1 MYGTI
6 LVPLDGSGF
15 GERALPVALGLAT
28 RAGAILELVR
38 VAEPGASAPRP
49 DRTGLVSDDPQER
62 GMREAAAYL
71 EKVAEAVRADADGM
85 SPGTTVVP
93 AGNVARSLAREAIE
107 MSADLIVMSTHGH
120 GALRRAWLGSTAD
133 ALLRLAPCP
142 ILLVRPPETG
152 EADGSSGHGDPAGQ
166 EHDPS
171 PREIDPSPAPP
182 FRHLIV
188 PLDGSAAGEE
198 VLPHAVA
205 LLAGEPGRISL
216 IRVVA
221 DLPATASPYVRA
233 PADAERERTRLREPA
248 RDYLET
254 VADRLGSD
262 ANVEVDIQVEAATQP
277 AAAILDFARDAG
289 ADGIALSSQGRG
301 GVARLL
307 LGSVADKVIRGSS
320 VPVLVYRAP
329 ENDEG

>member
-1 MYGTI
+1 
-6 LVPLDGSGF
+6 
-15 GERALPVALGLAT
+15 
-28 RAGAILELVR
+28 
-38 VAEPGASAPRP
+38 
-49 DRTGLVSDDPQER
+49 
-62 GMREAAAYL
+62 
-71 EKVAEAVRADADGM
+71 M

-152 EADGSSGHGDPAGQ
+152 EADGSSGHGNPAGQ

-171 PREIDPSPAPP
+171 PRVIDPSPTPP

-188 PLDGSAAGEE
+188 PLDGSPAGEE

-221 DLPATASPYVRA
+221 DLPATISPYVRA

-289 ADGIALSSQGRG
+289 ADGIALSSRGRG